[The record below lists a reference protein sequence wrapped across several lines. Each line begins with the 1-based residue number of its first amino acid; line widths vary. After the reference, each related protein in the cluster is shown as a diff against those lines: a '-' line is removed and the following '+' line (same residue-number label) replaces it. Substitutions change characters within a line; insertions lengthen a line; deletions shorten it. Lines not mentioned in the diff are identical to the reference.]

1 LLVAGILLLQLLL
14 QAFFFTYIR
23 SRKEGVPVWGNSARR
38 LMFNTAIPL
47 AAGAFVVYRMLE
59 LGEIWFNSTFLFDFY
74 GLALVNGSK
83 YTLGEVRYLGY
94 F

>member
-1 LLVAGILLLQLLL
+1 VKGILSLPSPEWWLICLLVAGITFIAAFMQP
-14 QAFFFTYIR
+14 FFFTYIR

-59 LGEIWFNSTFLFDFY
+59 WANMFNSTFLFDFFM
-74 GLALVNGSK
+74 GLHW
-83 YTLGEVRYLGY
+83 
-94 F
+94 